1 MDILIKFK
9 DNLIEISKCEDT
21 EKIISLPIVKC
32 EKSKCFAKWTFSN
45 LAIIKKFF
53 SDSSGRLF
61 DCYKWTF
68 HESNLCLIKIIKIN
82 N

>member
-61 DCYKWTF
+61 NCYKWTF
-68 HESNLCLIKIIKIN
+68 QGNNLCLKKLIK
-82 N
+82 

>member
-1 MDILIKFK
+1 MKTLMIFN
-9 DNLIEISKCEDT
+9 DNLIEILRCEDT
-21 EKIISLPIVKC
+21 EKILSLPIVKC

-61 DCYKWTF
+61 NGYRWTF
-68 HESNLCLIKIIKIN
+68 QGNNLCLIKNK
-82 N
+82 

>member
-1 MDILIKFK
+1 MDILILFK
-9 DNLIEISKCEDT
+9 DNLIEIFRYEDT
-21 EKIISLPIVKC
+21 KKILSLPIVKC
-32 EKSKCFAKWTFSN
+32 TENTCIAKWTFSN

-68 HESNLCLIKIIKIN
+68 KENNLCLIKIN

>member
-1 MDILIKFK
+1 MDILIIFK
-9 DNLIEISKCEDT
+9 DNLIEIFRYEDT
-21 EKIISLPIVKC
+21 KKILSLPIVKC
-32 EKSKCFAKWTFSN
+32 TENTCIAKWTFSN

-68 HESNLCLIKIIKIN
+68 KENNLCLIKIN

>member
-1 MDILIKFK
+1 MIKVDILKFK
-9 DNLIEISKCEDT
+9 DNLIEIAKCEST
-21 EKIISLPIVKC
+21 EKILSLPIVKC
-32 EKSKCFAKWTFSN
+32 TENTCIAKWTFSN

-68 HESNLCLIKIIKIN
+68 KENNLCLIKIN